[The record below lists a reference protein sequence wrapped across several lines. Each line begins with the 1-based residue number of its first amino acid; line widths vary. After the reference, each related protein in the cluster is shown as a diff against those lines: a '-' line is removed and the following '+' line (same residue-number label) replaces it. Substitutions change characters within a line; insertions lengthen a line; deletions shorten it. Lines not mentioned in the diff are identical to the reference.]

1 MLMPC
6 SHSEVGPAYDQRHC
20 GPCTCCHAPHRIRR
34 TLPECILGDAPFSS
48 QPLEQLA
55 WLQPLPDPREAEL
68 RERAVRRHEVKTLQH
83 SFSAPLDH
91 LDAETR
97 DVVLEGRLRVRG
109 EGRDAG
115 CGAGGQA
122 AGEGGGAICGIARD
136 AGCGAGGQAA
146 VGGGGCR
153 QGGRVGPQVWAG
165 KVHWDSGKPMSQSS
179 PELFG
184 LAPHRR
190 ILSNATP
197 HVFIFPPPH
206 ALPHPASP
214 EAVLGLDERVG
225 PPMALRC
232 CRIPLL
238 PAPSAHPPA
247 LPLPQALDDAAAAV
261 QAGAGGKRSG

>member
-68 RERAVRRHEVKTLQH
+68 RERAVRRHEVKSLQH

-109 EGRDAG
+109 EG
-115 CGAGGQA
+115 
-122 AGEGGGAICGIARD
+122 RD

-190 ILSNATP
+190 ILLNATP

-206 ALPHPASP
+206 VLPHPASP
-214 EAVLGLDERVG
+214 EAVLGPDERVG
-225 PPMALRC
+225 PPVALRR
-232 CRIPLL
+232 CRVPLL
-238 PAPSAHPPA
+238 RAASSHPPA
-247 LPLPQALDDAAAAV
+247 LPQPQALNDAAAAV
-261 QAGAGGKRSG
+261 EAGAGGKRSG